1 LKDFEK
7 ATECKFCRK
16 PFTHTDK
23 VFDHCHYTGRYRA
36 ASCNACN
43 ILVQQRRKINIFFH
57 NLEGNSECIFVQT
70 INDICEGF
78 DSHLLLTQYIET
90 DEKKGEKFFDFKVIP
105 TNSEK
110 IKGEWKYKTTFSY
123 LTYFT
128 ERILMGAF

>member
-1 LKDFEK
+1 MY
-7 ATECKFCRK
+7 FC
-16 PFTHTDK
+16 TD
-23 VFDHCHYTGRYRA
+23 H
-36 ASCNACN
+36 
-43 ILVQQRRKINIFFH
+43 
-57 NLEGNSECIFVQT
+57 
-70 INDICEGF
+70 NDICEGF